1 MVKTEKKKEKKAK
14 SSSISTVKSIVNFF
28 GDERFRVSLGVFLI
42 AFSLIL
48 CLSFTSYFFTWKADQ
63 SILGMNIFDI
73 FSKNNHQIEN
83 WVGKLGAILSN
94 KFVHDWFGIAS
105 LSFVVLSVF
114 FGFYFL
120 NIKFGRPWR
129 VLFKTLIFTIWTSI
143 ALASIFS
150 NKYFMIG
157 GAHGFFIFEWMSSM
171 IGKFGAY
178 VILII
183 SLFIIIIY
191 SFRNSLNWIKA
202 KAKTIS
208 NIKKDDLAEGV
219 NTIEENIENKNP
231 AEIIVYDLDT
241 GVGAVTMEQEI
252 FAEADN
258 VENTETGEII
268 FSTEV
273 ESIFPETEK
282 EEPVDNTNG
291 ENSTGEEL
299 SLDVVEKP
307 QEEVLTDDEINSD
320 FLQDYDPT
328 KDLEYY
334 KMPAIEL
341 LKDYDSGKA
350 DVTRDELNAN
360 KDKIVKT
367 LRDYKIE
374 ISRISATI
382 GPTVTLYE
390 IVPAAGIRI
399 SKIKNLEDDIALSLA
414 ALGIRIIAPIPGKG
428 TIGIE
433 VPNSKPETVSMRSVI
448 KSAKFQE
455 ASYELPV
462 AMGKTISNETYVF
475 NLAKTPHLLVAGAT
489 GQGKSVGVN
498 AIITSLLY
506 KKHPSQ
512 LKFVLVDPK
521 MVELSIYS
529 RIEKHYLAKLPNE
542 ESPIITDVSKVV
554 PVMNSLC
561 IEMDRRYGLLTEAG
575 VRNIIEY
582 NTKFIHRKLNPEK
595 GHFYMPYIV
604 VVIDEFADII
614 VQEGKQVEA
623 PISRLA
629 AKARAIGIHLIVAT
643 QRPSTDVITG
653 VIKANFPTRIA
664 FKVTNGH
671 DSKTILDATG
681 ANQLIGRGDMLISET
696 GKISRVQCAFV
707 DTPEVEE
714 IVNHISAQQG
724 YPSALELPEPEVSEG
739 GNGVGLDTNEKDEL
753 FEEAARI
760 VVRYQQG
767 STSLIQRKM
776 SIGYN
781 RAGRIIDQ
789 LEAAGIVGTYEGSK
803 ARQVFYPD
811 EYSLEQYLNSLNQ
824 K

>member
-1 MVKTEKKKEKKAK
+1 MVKKKEKTKKDFEPEGDEK
-14 SSSISTVKSIVNFF
+14 SAGKGLKGIIGFF
-28 GDERFRVSLGVFLI
+28 RDERFLVSLGLFLL
-42 AFSLIL
+42 AFAIVLT
-48 CLSFTSYFFTWKADQ
+48 LSFTSYLFTWKADQ
-63 SILGMNIFDI
+63 SILGMGIKGL
-73 FSKNNHQIEN
+73 FSNSSYQVEN
-83 WVGKLGAILSN
+83 WMGKLGALLSN
-94 KFVHDWFGIAS
+94 TFIHDWFG
-105 LSFVVLSVF
+105 LPSFAFVLIFGV
-114 FGFYFL
+114 FGFNLLNVKLTNPWKFL
-120 NIKFGRPWR
+120 FISM
-129 VLFKTLIFTIWTSI
+129 IFAIWFSI
-143 ALASIFS
+143 ALASVFS
-150 NKYFMIG
+150 DKFFMIG
-157 GAHGFFIFEWMSSM
+157 GAHGYFVFNWMSGL
-171 IGKFGAY
+171 IGKIGTYTAILLTAF
-178 VILII
+178 VIIVYT
-183 SLFIIIIY
+183 FK
-191 SFRNSLNWIKA
+191 NSLNWFKSNVNKIA
-202 KAKTIS
+202 KV
-208 NIKKDDLAEGV
+208 KKSDFIEDV
-219 NTIEENIENKNP
+219 NDEFTETPHTDEKIVQDENIVIFDDQPTND
-231 AEIIVYDLDT
+231 EIYNL
-241 GVGAVTMEQEI
+241 
-252 FAEADN
+252 
-258 VENTETGEII
+258 
-268 FSTEV
+268 
-273 ESIFPETEK
+273 
-282 EEPVDNTNG
+282 PVDDDILAQDDIFNIEPEETVELPNNG
-291 ENSTGEEL
+291 KLAFAVNEVLEE
-299 SLDVVEKP
+299 EA
-307 QEEVLTDDEINSD
+307 LTDDEINSD
-320 FLQDYDPT
+320 FLSDYDPT

-334 KMPAIEL
+334 KMPPIEIL
-341 LKDYDSGKA
+341 TDYPARKA

-374 ISRISATI
+374 IARITATI

-390 IVPAAGIRI
+390 IVPAPGVRI

-455 ASYELPV
+455 STFELPV

-512 LKFVLVDPK
+512 LKFVFVDPK
-521 MVELSIYS
+521 MVELSIYR
-529 RIEKHYLAKLPNE
+529 RIEKHYLAKLPGE
-542 ESPIITDVSKVV
+542 ENPIITDVSKVV

-561 IEMDRRYGLLTEAG
+561 IEMDNRYKLLTQAG
-575 VRNIIEY
+575 VRNITEY
-582 NTKFIHRKLNPEK
+582 NDKFVSRKLNPNK
-595 GHFYMPYIV
+595 GHYFMPYIV
-604 VVIDEFADII
+604 VIIDEFADII

-671 DSKTILDATG
+671 DSKTILDTTG
-681 ANQLIGRGDMLISET
+681 ANQLIGRGDMLISDT
-696 GKISRVQCAFV
+696 GKITRVQCAFV
-707 DTPEVEE
+707 DTPEVELL
-714 IVNHISAQQG
+714 VDHISAQQG
-724 YPSALELPEPEVSEG
+724 YPHALELPEPEVAEG
-739 GNGVGLDTNEKDEL
+739 GGGSSSGIDPNEKDDL
-753 FEEAARI
+753 FEEAAHI
-760 VVRYQQG
+760 VVRHQQG

-789 LEAAGIVGTYEGSK
+789 LEAAGIVGPYEGSK

-811 EYSLEQYLNSLNQ
+811 EYSLEQYLNSLSQ

>member
-1 MVKTEKKKEKKAK
+1 MAKKKIKTKTDFESENDKTLDKSGVKGVMGFFKDEK
-14 SSSISTVKSIVNFF
+14 
-28 GDERFRVSLGVFLI
+28 FRVSLGLSLI
-42 AFSLIL
+42 AFAIIL
-48 CLSFTSYFFTWKADQ
+48 CLSFTSYLFTWKTDQ
-63 SILGMNIFDI
+63 SILEMGMKGL
-73 FSKNNHQIEN
+73 FSNNMYQVEN
-83 WVGKLGAILSN
+83 WMGKLGALLSN
-94 KFVHDWFGIAS
+94 TFIHDWFG
-105 LSFVVLSVF
+105 LPSFAFVLIFGV
-114 FGFYFL
+114 FGFNLLNVKLTNPWKFL
-120 NIKFGRPWR
+120 FISMVF
-129 VLFKTLIFTIWTSI
+129 TLWLSL
-143 ALASIFS
+143 ALASVFS
-150 NKYFMIG
+150 DKFFMIG
-157 GAHGFFIFEWMSSM
+157 GAHGFFAFNWMSGV
-171 IGKFGAY
+171 IGKMGSYA
-178 VILII
+178 VIVLAA
-183 SLFIIIIY
+183 FIIIVY
-191 SFRNSLNWIKA
+191 TFKNSLNWFKSSVNKIA
-202 KAKTIS
+202 KVKKEDFIEEANDEFVDNSAAVAKTLDDE
-208 NIKKDDLAEGV
+208 KKDNIIDFGQDTDPENELELDFGD
-219 NTIEENIENKNP
+219 NDIEDEENLDKQVEDADLKSNDENL
-231 AEIIVYDLDT
+231 AF
-241 GVGAVTMEQEI
+241 AVNEVFEE
-252 FAEADN
+252 EA
-258 VENTETGEII
+258 
-268 FSTEV
+268 
-273 ESIFPETEK
+273 
-282 EEPVDNTNG
+282 
-291 ENSTGEEL
+291 
-299 SLDVVEKP
+299 
-307 QEEVLTDDEINSD
+307 LTDDEINSD
-320 FLQDYDPT
+320 FLSDYDPT

-334 KMPAIEL
+334 KMPPIEI
-341 LKDYDSGKA
+341 LKDYPVRKA

-360 KDKIVKT
+360 KDRIVKT

-374 ISRISATI
+374 IARITATI

-390 IVPAAGIRI
+390 IVPAPGVRI

-455 ASYELPV
+455 STYELPV
-462 AMGKTISNETYVF
+462 ALGKTISNETYVF

-521 MVELSIYS
+521 MVELSIYR
-529 RIEKHYLAKLPNE
+529 RIEKHYLAKLPGE
-542 ESPIITDVSKVV
+542 ENPIITDVTKVV

-561 IEMDRRYGLLTEAG
+561 IEMDSRYALLTQAS
-575 VRNIIEY
+575 VRNIVEY
-582 NTKFIHRKLNPEK
+582 NDKFVSRKLNPNK
-595 GHFYMPYIV
+595 GHYFMPYIV
-604 VVIDEFADII
+604 VIIDEFADII

-671 DSKTILDATG
+671 DSKTILDTGG

-707 DTPEVEE
+707 DTPEVELL
-714 IVNHISAQQG
+714 VDHISAQQG
-724 YPSALELPEPEVSEG
+724 YPHALELPEPEVAEG
-739 GNGVGLDTNEKDEL
+739 GGGGSGFNPNEKDEL

-760 VVRYQQG
+760 VVRHQQG

-789 LEAAGIVGTYEGSK
+789 LEACGIVGPYEGSK

-811 EYSLEQYLNSLNQ
+811 DLSLEQYLNSLNQ

>member
-1 MVKTEKKKEKKAK
+1 LGLFLLAFA
-14 SSSISTVKSIVNFF
+14 IV
-28 GDERFRVSLGVFLI
+28 LT
-42 AFSLIL
+42 
-48 CLSFTSYFFTWKADQ
+48 LSFTSYMFTWKADQ
-63 SILGMNIFDI
+63 SILGMGIKGL
-73 FSKNNHQIEN
+73 FSNSSYQVEN
-83 WVGKLGAILSN
+83 WMGKLGALLSN
-94 KFVHDWFGIAS
+94 TFIHDWFG
-105 LSFVVLSVF
+105 LPSFVFVLIFGV
-114 FGFYFL
+114 FGFNLLNVKLTNPWKFL
-120 NIKFGRPWR
+120 FISM
-129 VLFKTLIFTIWTSI
+129 IFSIWFSV
-143 ALASIFS
+143 ALASVFS
-150 NKYFMIG
+150 DKFFMIG
-157 GAHGFFIFEWMSSM
+157 GAHGYFVFNWMSGI
-171 IGKFGAY
+171 IGKLGSYTA
-178 VILII
+178 IL
-183 SLFIIIIY
+183 
-191 SFRNSLNWIKA
+191 
-202 KAKTIS
+202 
-208 NIKKDDLAEGV
+208 LAAFV
-219 NTIEENIENKNP
+219 
-231 AEIIVYDLDT
+231 IIVYTFKNSLSWFKSNVNKLAKVKKTDFIEEANDEFADTPLKQDNTVLD
-241 GVGAVTMEQEI
+241 
-252 FAEADN
+252 N
-258 VENTETGEII
+258 NEII
-268 FSTEV
+268 DENIVIFDDKPSEDETYNLPVEEDVLPEDDIYNIDPEETVEV
-273 ESIFPETEK
+273 PADGKLAFAVNEVL
-282 EEPVDNTNG
+282 EE
-291 ENSTGEEL
+291 EA
-299 SLDVVEKP
+299 
-307 QEEVLTDDEINSD
+307 LTDDEINSD
-320 FLQDYDPT
+320 FISDYDPT

-334 KMPAIEL
+334 KMPPIEIL
-341 LKDYDSGKA
+341 TDYPSRKG

-374 ISRISATI
+374 IARITATI

-390 IVPAAGIRI
+390 IVPAPGVRI

-455 ASYELPV
+455 STFELPV

-512 LKFVLVDPK
+512 LKFVFVDPK
-521 MVELSIYS
+521 MVELSIYR
-529 RIEKHYLAKLPNE
+529 RIEKHYLAKLPGEDN
-542 ESPIITDVSKVV
+542 PIITDVSKVV

-561 IEMDRRYGLLTEAG
+561 IEMDNRYSLLTQAS
-575 VRNIIEY
+575 VRNITEY
-582 NTKFIHRKLNPEK
+582 NEKFISRKLNPNK
-595 GHFYMPYIV
+595 GHYFMPYIV
-604 VVIDEFADII
+604 VIIDEFADII

-671 DSKTILDATG
+671 DSKTILDTMG
-681 ANQLIGRGDMLISET
+681 ANQLIGRGDMLISDT
-696 GKISRVQCAFV
+696 GKITRVQCAFV
-707 DTPEVEE
+707 DTPEVELL
-714 IVNHISAQQG
+714 VDHISEQQG
-724 YPSALELPEPEVSEG
+724 YPHALELPEPEVAEG
-739 GNGVGLDTNEKDEL
+739 GGGSGAGLDANEKDDL

-760 VVRYQQG
+760 VVRHQQG

-789 LEAAGIVGTYEGSK
+789 LEAAGIVGPYEGSK

-811 EYSLEQYLNSLNQ
+811 EYSLEQYLNSLSQ

>member
-1 MVKTEKKKEKKAK
+1 MVKKKEKSEEVTPKKKGK
-14 SSSISTVKSIVNFF
+14 SSLGSSVKGLIGFF
-28 GDERFRVSLGVFLI
+28 QDERFKVSFGIFLL
-42 AFSLIL
+42 AFALIL
-48 CLSFTSYFFTWKADQ
+48 CLSFTSYLFTWKADQ
-63 SILGMNIFDI
+63 SILDMGISGL
-73 FSKNNHQIEN
+73 FSNSSFQVEN
-83 WVGKLGAILSN
+83 WMGKLGALLSN
-94 KFVHDWFGIAS
+94 IFIHNWFGIPS
-105 LSFVVLSVF
+105 FSFVLILGV
-114 FGFYFL
+114 FGFNLLNVKLTNSWKFL
-120 NIKFGRPWR
+120 FISM
-129 VLFKTLIFTIWTSI
+129 VFTIWFSI
-143 ALASIFS
+143 ALASVFS
-150 NKYFMIG
+150 DKFFMIG
-157 GAHGFFIFEWMSSM
+157 GAHGYFIFNWISGV
-171 IGKFGAY
+171 IGKIGAY
-178 VILII
+178 TAL
-183 SLFIIIIY
+183 LFTAFIIIV
-191 SFRNSLNWIKA
+191 FTFKNSLGWFKKGVNRISKVKKA
-202 KAKTIS
+202 DFDELATDGFEEKNVDDKTAKTEKNGVILL
-208 NIKKDDLAEGV
+208 DDILSPDDES
-219 NTIEENIENKNP
+219 EEMELDSVVGN
-231 AEIIVYDLDT
+231 VY
-241 GVGAVTMEQEI
+241 EQT
-252 FAEADN
+252 D
-258 VENTETGEII
+258 
-268 FSTEV
+268 
-273 ESIFPETEK
+273 
-282 EEPVDNTNG
+282 D
-291 ENSTGEEL
+291 EEL
-299 SLDVVEKP
+299 SEEEAEKLDITDLSGLSLAVNEVI
-307 QEEVLTDDEINSD
+307 EEEALTDDEINSD

-334 KMPAIEL
+334 KMPPIEIL
-341 LKDYDSGKA
+341 TDYPARKA

-374 ISRISATI
+374 ISRITATI

-390 IVPAAGIRI
+390 IVPAPGVRI
-399 SKIKNLEDDIALSLA
+399 SKIKNLEDDIALSLS

-455 ASYELPV
+455 STYELPV
-462 AMGKTISNETYVF
+462 ALGKTISNETYVF

-512 LKFVLVDPK
+512 LKFVFVDPK

-529 RIEKHYLAKLPNE
+529 RIEKHYLAKLPGDA
-542 ESPIITDVSKVV
+542 SPIITDVTKVV

-561 IEMDRRYGLLTEAG
+561 IEMDNRYTLLTQAG
-575 VRNIIEY
+575 VRNIVEY
-582 NTKFIHRKLNPEK
+582 NTKFVSRKLNPNK
-595 GHFYMPYIV
+595 GHYFMPYIV
-604 VVIDEFADII
+604 VIIDEFADII

-664 FKVTNGH
+664 FKVTNMH
-671 DSKTILDATG
+671 DSKTILDTTG

-696 GKISRVQCAFV
+696 GHINRVQCAFV
-707 DTPEVEE
+707 DTPEVELL
-714 IVNHISAQQG
+714 VDHICAQQG
-724 YPSALELPEPEVSEG
+724 YPHAYELPEPEVAEAG
-739 GNGVGLDTNEKDEL
+739 GGGGGFDANDKDEL
-753 FEEAARI
+753 FDEAARI
-760 VVRYQQG
+760 VVRHQQG

-789 LEAAGIVGTYEGSK
+789 LESVGIVGPYEGSK

-811 EYSLEQYLNSLNQ
+811 EQSLEQYLISLNQ

>member
-1 MVKTEKKKEKKAK
+1 MTKSKSKPLNDK
-14 SSSISTVKSIVNFF
+14 SSTKRKKPLVSTIKGIISFLR
-28 GDERFRVSLGVFLI
+28 DERFRVSLGFFLL
-42 AFSLIL
+42 AFALVL
-48 CLSFTSYFFTWKADQ
+48 CLSFTSYLFTWKTDQ
-63 SILGMNIFDI
+63 SILEMGIKGL
-73 FSKNNHQIEN
+73 FSNNSYQVEN
-83 WVGKLGAILSN
+83 WMGKLGAVLSN
-94 KFVHDWFGIAS
+94 KFIHDWFGLAS
-105 LSFVVLSVF
+105 YIFVLSFGV
-114 FGFYFL
+114 FGFYLL
-120 NIKFGRPWR
+120 NVKLTNPWR
-129 VLFKTLIFTIWTSI
+129 FLFISLIITIWTSI

-150 NKYFMIG
+150 DKFFMIG
-157 GAHGFFIFEWMSSM
+157 GAHGYFIFKWLNGI
-171 IGKFGAY
+171 IGKIGAY
-178 VILII
+178 TTIIFTAFLITV
-183 SLFIIIIY
+183 Y
-191 SFRNSLNWIKA
+191 SFKNSLPWLKNIFSR
-202 KAKTIS
+202 IS
-208 NIKKDDLAEGV
+208 KVKKEDFDENLTDEMDIID
-219 NTIEENIENKNP
+219 NNIEP
-231 AEIIVYDLDT
+231 
-241 GVGAVTMEQEI
+241 
-252 FAEADN
+252 
-258 VENTETGEII
+258 ENDETGEVILLGDKQENEEI
-268 FSTEV
+268 NEETPLIDENIDAEPLV
-273 ESIFPETEK
+273 EES
-282 EEPVDNTNG
+282 G
-291 ENSTGEEL
+291 L
-299 SLDVVEKP
+299 SLAVNEVI
-307 QEEVLTDDEINSD
+307 EEEALTDEEINSD
-320 FLQDYDPT
+320 FLQDFDPT
-328 KDLEYY
+328 KDLEFY
-334 KMPAIEL
+334 KMPAIEIL
-341 LKDYDSGKA
+341 TDYPSKKA

-360 KDKIVKT
+360 KDKIVRT
-367 LRDYKIE
+367 LLDYKIE
-374 ISRISATI
+374 ISRITATI

-390 IVPAAGIRI
+390 IVPAPGVRI

-414 ALGIRIIAPIPGKG
+414 ALGIRIIAPMPGKG

-455 ASYELPV
+455 SAFELPV
-462 AMGKTISNETYVF
+462 ALGKTISNETYVF

-489 GQGKSVGVN
+489 GMGKSVGVN

-529 RIEKHYLAKLPNE
+529 RIEKHYLAKLPGE
-542 ESPIITDVSKVV
+542 DSAIITDVSKVV

-561 IEMDRRYGLLTEAG
+561 IEMDSRYALLTQAG
-575 VRNIIEY
+575 VRNITEY
-582 NTKFIHRKLNPEK
+582 NTKFVSRKLNPNK
-595 GHFYMPYIV
+595 GHYYMPYIV

-614 VQEGKQVEA
+614 IQEGKQIEA

-671 DSKTILDATG
+671 DSKTILDTTG

-696 GKISRVQCAFV
+696 GKIIRLQCAFI
-707 DTPEVEE
+707 DTPEVEHL
-714 IVNHISAQQG
+714 VDHISSQQG
-724 YPSALELPEPEVSEG
+724 YPHALELPEPEMPEIG
-739 GNGVGLDTNEKDEL
+739 GSGNLDPNEKDEF

-760 VVRYQQG
+760 VVRHQQG

-789 LEAAGIVGTYEGSK
+789 LEAAGIVGPYEGSK

-811 EYSLEQYLNSLNQ
+811 ELSLEQYLNSLNS